1 MKHNNFI
8 ATLFRLTVLK
18 KRRQNNEE
26 LQQEGRRKAVIYH
39 PINNA
44 HQDKQKV
51 CRQPFG

>member
-8 ATLFRLTVLK
+8 ATLFLLTVLQ

-26 LQQEGRRKAVIYH
+26 RQQEDEQKAVIYH
-39 PINNA
+39 PTYND

-51 CRQPFG
+51 CSKPFG